1 MIQQNYTH
9 DSLSPW
15 KRVLIFLVDA
25 LISFGVYLLLLLTIG
40 STLIKSIE
48 KENIEIANQEFI
60 KTCEEVS
67 IDYEQESQYGFYQMD
82 FYAFM
87 DNAIQNGLTSEEAY
101 EKYYEKENEL
111 NELLNENKTYVEAYN
126 SFYITYVFTSV
137 LSMLVS
143 LFIFQFLF
151 PLLNKKHQ
159 TIGMKIF
166 KGAIVNQKNGTI
178 ISSSQVLLRF
188 IIIFTT
194 EFLCVYILLDWFG
207 LIFLILITLFLLS
220 FSKSRASIHD
230 LILKCQVKKQEYA
243 YTE

>member
-60 KTCEEVS
+60 KICEEHS
-67 IDYEQESQYGFYQMD
+67 IAYEKENQYGFYQMD

-87 DNAIQNGLTSEEAY
+87 DNAIQSGLTSEEAY
-101 EKYYEKENEL
+101 EKYYEKENEI
-111 NELLNENKTYVEAYN
+111 NKLLNENKIYVEAYN
-126 SFYITYVFTSV
+126 SFYITYVFTSI

-159 TIGMKIF
+159 TLGMKIF
-166 KGAIVNQKNGTI
+166 KGAIVNQKSGVI

-194 EFLCVYILLDWFG
+194 EFLCVYVLLDWFG
-207 LIFLILITLFLLS
+207 LIFLILISLFLLS
-220 FSKSRASIHD
+220 FSKSRASLHD

>member
-60 KTCEEVS
+60 KICEEHS
-67 IDYEQESQYGFYQMD
+67 IAYEKENQYGFYQMD

-87 DNAIQNGLTSEEAY
+87 DSSIQNGLTSEEAY
-101 EKYYEKENEL
+101 EKYYEKENEI
-111 NELLNENKTYVEAYN
+111 NKLLNENKIYVEAYN
-126 SFYITYVFTSV
+126 SFYITYVFTSI

-166 KGAIVNQKNGTI
+166 KGAIVNQKNGVI

-220 FSKSRASIHD
+220 FSKSRASLHD